1 MIGVTLKKCLVNNIN
16 KGQDKMS
23 KSILERLMGGVKNKA
38 SSNQQVLEET
48 VKQKLKGIVYDDE
61 LIAEL
66 TPTFVKLYSV
76 EGFST
81 VVELLEAKEK
91 QIETISGG
99 DWFKQETDPQNKDQQ
114 DNTQQEN
121 ESDPVDD
128 LLKTKYKD

>member
-1 MIGVTLKKCLVNNIN
+1 MTKYSVNNIN
-16 KGQDKMS
+16 KEQDKMS
-23 KSILERLMGGVKNKA
+23 KSILERLMGSAKSKA
-38 SSNQQVLEET
+38 STNQSMLEET

-61 LIAEL
+61 LINEL
-66 TPTFVKLYSV
+66 LPTFVKLYSV

-114 DNTQQEN
+114 QERQEN
-121 ESDPVDD
+121 ESDPVDE

>member
-1 MIGVTLKKCLVNNIN
+1 
-16 KGQDKMS
+16 MS
-23 KSILERLMGGVKNKA
+23 KSILERLMGGAKSKA
-38 SSNQQVLEET
+38 SNNQSALEET

-66 TPTFVKLYSV
+66 LPTFVKLYSV

-114 DNTQQEN
+114 EQQEN

>member
-1 MIGVTLKKCLVNNIN
+1 
-16 KGQDKMS
+16 MS
-23 KSILERLMGGVKNKA
+23 KSILERLMGGAKTKA
-38 SSNQQVLEET
+38 SSNQSILEET

-61 LIAEL
+61 LINEL
-66 TPTFVKLYSV
+66 LPTFVKLYSV

-114 DNTQQEN
+114 QEQQEN

>member
-1 MIGVTLKKCLVNNIN
+1 
-16 KGQDKMS
+16 MS
-23 KSILERLMGGVKNKA
+23 KSILDRIMGGAKSKA
-38 SSNQQVLEET
+38 SNNQSALEET

-61 LIAEL
+61 LITEL
-66 TPTFVKLYSV
+66 LPTFVKLYSV

-81 VVELLEAKEK
+81 VLELLEAKEK

-114 DNTQQEN
+114 QEQQEN

>member
-1 MIGVTLKKCLVNNIN
+1 
-16 KGQDKMS
+16 MS
-23 KSILERLMGGVKNKA
+23 KSILERLMGSAKSKA
-38 SSNQQVLEET
+38 STNQSMLEET

-61 LIAEL
+61 LINESL
-66 TPTFVKLYSV
+66 PTFVKLYSV

-114 DNTQQEN
+114 QEQQEN

>member
-1 MIGVTLKKCLVNNIN
+1 MISTKYLVNNIN
-16 KGQDKMS
+16 KEQDKMS
-23 KSILERLMGGVKNKA
+23 KSILERLMGGAKTKA
-38 SSNQQVLEET
+38 SSNQSILEET

-61 LIAEL
+61 LINEL
-66 TPTFVKLYSV
+66 LPTFVKLYSV

-114 DNTQQEN
+114 QEQQEN

>member
-1 MIGVTLKKCLVNNIN
+1 MTLRKYLVNNIN
-16 KGQDKMS
+16 KEQDKMS
-23 KSILERLMGGVKNKA
+23 KSILERLMGGAKSKA
-38 SSNQQVLEET
+38 SSNQSILEET

-61 LIAEL
+61 LINEL
-66 TPTFVKLYSV
+66 LPTFVKLYSV

-114 DNTQQEN
+114 QEQQEN

>member
-1 MIGVTLKKCLVNNIN
+1 MVNNIN
-16 KGQDKMS
+16 KEQDKMS
-23 KSILERLMGGVKNKA
+23 KSILERLMGGAKSKA
-38 SSNQQVLEET
+38 SNNQSALEET

-61 LIAEL
+61 LINEL
-66 TPTFVKLYSV
+66 LPTFVKLYSV

-114 DNTQQEN
+114 EQQEN

>member
-1 MIGVTLKKCLVNNIN
+1 MKKYLVNNIN
-16 KGQDKMS
+16 KEQDKMS
-23 KSILERLMGGVKNKA
+23 KSILERLMGSAKSKA
-38 SSNQQVLEET
+38 STNQSMLEET

-61 LIAEL
+61 LINEL
-66 TPTFVKLYSV
+66 LPTFVKLYSV

-114 DNTQQEN
+114 EQQEN

>member
-1 MIGVTLKKCLVNNIN
+1 MRKYLVNNIN
-16 KGQDKMS
+16 KEQDKMS
-23 KSILERLMGGVKNKA
+23 KSILERLMGGAKSKA
-38 SSNQQVLEET
+38 STNQSILEET

-61 LIAEL
+61 LINEL
-66 TPTFVKLYSV
+66 LPTFVKLYSV

-114 DNTQQEN
+114 DNPQQEN

>member
-1 MIGVTLKKCLVNNIN
+1 MKKYLVNNIN
-16 KGQDKMS
+16 KEQDKMS
-23 KSILERLMGGVKNKA
+23 KSILERLMGGAKSKA
-38 SSNQQVLEET
+38 SSNQSILEET

-61 LIAEL
+61 LINEL
-66 TPTFVKLYSV
+66 LPTFVKLYSV

-121 ESDPVDD
+121 ESDPVDE

>member
-1 MIGVTLKKCLVNNIN
+1 
-16 KGQDKMS
+16 MS
-23 KSILERLMGGVKNKA
+23 KSILERLMGGAKSKA
-38 SSNQQVLEET
+38 SSNQSALEET

-61 LIAEL
+61 LIAGL
-66 TPTFVKLYSV
+66 LPTFVKLYSV

-81 VVELLEAKEK
+81 VLELLEAKEK

-114 DNTQQEN
+114 QEQQEN

>member
-1 MIGVTLKKCLVNNIN
+1 
-16 KGQDKMS
+16 MS
-23 KSILERLMGGVKNKA
+23 KSILERLMGSAKSKA
-38 SSNQQVLEET
+38 STNQSMLEET
-48 VKQKLKGIVYDDE
+48 VTQKLKGIDYDDE
-61 LIAEL
+61 LINEL
-66 TPTFVKLYSV
+66 LPTFVKLYSV

-114 DNTQQEN
+114 QEQQEN

>member
-1 MIGVTLKKCLVNNIN
+1 
-16 KGQDKMS
+16 MS
-23 KSILERLMGGVKNKA
+23 KSILERLMGVSKTKA
-38 SSNQQVLEET
+38 SSNQSALEET
-48 VKQKLKGIVYDDE
+48 VKQKLKGIVYDEE
-61 LIAEL
+61 LINEL
-66 TPTFVKLYSV
+66 LPTFVKLYSV

-114 DNTQQEN
+114 QEQQEN

>member
-1 MIGVTLKKCLVNNIN
+1 MILKKYLVNNIN
-16 KGQDKMS
+16 KEQDKMS
-23 KSILERLMGGVKNKA
+23 KSILERLMGGAKSKA
-38 SSNQQVLEET
+38 SSNQSILEET

-61 LIAEL
+61 LINEL
-66 TPTFVKLYSV
+66 LPTFVKLYSV

-114 DNTQQEN
+114 QEQQEN
-121 ESDPVDD
+121 ESDPVDE

>member
-1 MIGVTLKKCLVNNIN
+1 MVNNIN
-16 KGQDKMS
+16 KEQDKMS
-23 KSILERLMGGVKNKA
+23 KSILERLMGGAKSKA
-38 SSNQQVLEET
+38 STNQSILEET

-61 LIAEL
+61 LINEL
-66 TPTFVKLYSV
+66 LPTFVKLYSV

-114 DNTQQEN
+114 QEQQEN

>member
-1 MIGVTLKKCLVNNIN
+1 
-16 KGQDKMS
+16 MS
-23 KSILERLMGGVKNKA
+23 KSILERLMGSAKSKA
-38 SSNQQVLEET
+38 STNQSMLEET

-66 TPTFVKLYSV
+66 LPTFVKLYSV

>member
-1 MIGVTLKKCLVNNIN
+1 MILKKYLVNNIN
-16 KGQDKMS
+16 KEQDKMS
-23 KSILERLMGGVKNKA
+23 KSILERLMGGAKTKA
-38 SSNQQVLEET
+38 SSNQSILEET

-61 LIAEL
+61 LINEL
-66 TPTFVKLYSV
+66 LPTFVKLYSV

-114 DNTQQEN
+114 EQQEN

>member
-1 MIGVTLKKCLVNNIN
+1 MISTKYLVNNIN
-16 KGQDKMS
+16 KEQDKMS
-23 KSILERLMGGVKNKA
+23 KSILERLMGGAKTKA
-38 SSNQQVLEET
+38 SSNQSILEET

-61 LIAEL
+61 LINEL
-66 TPTFVKLYSV
+66 LPTFVKLYSV

-114 DNTQQEN
+114 QEQQEN

-128 LLKTKYKD
+128 L

>member
-1 MIGVTLKKCLVNNIN
+1 MVNNIN
-16 KGQDKMS
+16 KEQDKMS
-23 KSILERLMGGVKNKA
+23 KSILERLMGGAKSKA
-38 SSNQQVLEET
+38 SSNQSILEET

-61 LIAEL
+61 LINEL
-66 TPTFVKLYSV
+66 LPTFVKLYSV

-114 DNTQQEN
+114 QEQQEN

>member
-1 MIGVTLKKCLVNNIN
+1 MKKYLVNNIN
-16 KGQDKMS
+16 KEQDKMS
-23 KSILERLMGGVKNKA
+23 KSILERLMGGAKTKA
-38 SSNQQVLEET
+38 SSNQSILEET
-48 VKQKLKGIVYDDE
+48 VKQKLKGIVYDEE
-61 LIAEL
+61 LINEL
-66 TPTFVKLYSV
+66 LPTFVKLYSV

-114 DNTQQEN
+114 DNPQQEN

>member
-1 MIGVTLKKCLVNNIN
+1 MRKYLVNNIN
-16 KGQDKMS
+16 KEQDKMS
-23 KSILERLMGGVKNKA
+23 KSILERLMGGAKSKA
-38 SSNQQVLEET
+38 SSNQSILEET

-61 LIAEL
+61 LINEL
-66 TPTFVKLYSV
+66 LPTFVKLYSV

-114 DNTQQEN
+114 QEQQEN

>member
-1 MIGVTLKKCLVNNIN
+1 MISTKYLVNNIN
-16 KGQDKMS
+16 KEQDIMS
-23 KSILERLMGGVKNKA
+23 KSILERLMGSAKSKA
-38 SSNQQVLEET
+38 STNQSMLEET

-66 TPTFVKLYSV
+66 LPTFVKLYSV

-114 DNTQQEN
+114 EQQEN
-121 ESDPVDD
+121 ESDPVDE

>member
-1 MIGVTLKKCLVNNIN
+1 
-16 KGQDKMS
+16 MS
-23 KSILERLMGGVKNKA
+23 KSILERIMGGAKNKA
-38 SSNQQVLEET
+38 SNNQSALEET

-66 TPTFVKLYSV
+66 LPTFVKLYSV

-114 DNTQQEN
+114 QEQQEN

>member
-1 MIGVTLKKCLVNNIN
+1 MRKYLVNNIN
-16 KGQDKMS
+16 KEQDKMS
-23 KSILERLMGGVKNKA
+23 KSILERLMGGAKSKA
-38 SSNQQVLEET
+38 SSNQSILEET

-66 TPTFVKLYSV
+66 LPTFVKLYSV

-121 ESDPVDD
+121 ESDPVDE

>member
-1 MIGVTLKKCLVNNIN
+1 MKKYLVNNIN
-16 KGQDKMS
+16 KEQDKMS
-23 KSILERLMGGVKNKA
+23 KSILERLIGGAKSKA
-38 SSNQQVLEET
+38 SSNQSILEET

-61 LIAEL
+61 LINEL
-66 TPTFVKLYSV
+66 LPTFVKLYSV

-114 DNTQQEN
+114 QEQQEN

>member
-1 MIGVTLKKCLVNNIN
+1 MTKFLVNNIN
-16 KGQDKMS
+16 KEQDKMS
-23 KSILERLMGGVKNKA
+23 KSILERLMGGAKTKA
-38 SSNQQVLEET
+38 SSNQSALEET
-48 VKQKLKGIVYDDE
+48 VKQKLKGIVYDEE
-61 LIAEL
+61 LINEL
-66 TPTFVKLYSV
+66 LPTFVKLYSV

-114 DNTQQEN
+114 QEQQEN

>member
-1 MIGVTLKKCLVNNIN
+1 
-16 KGQDKMS
+16 MS
-23 KSILERLMGGVKNKA
+23 KSILERLMGGAKSKA
-38 SSNQQVLEET
+38 SNNQSALEET

-61 LIAEL
+61 LINEL
-66 TPTFVKLYSV
+66 LPTFVKLYSV

-114 DNTQQEN
+114 QEQQEN

>member
-1 MIGVTLKKCLVNNIN
+1 
-16 KGQDKMS
+16 MS
-23 KSILERLMGGVKNKA
+23 KSILERLMGSAKSKA
-38 SSNQQVLEET
+38 STNQSMLEET

-66 TPTFVKLYSV
+66 LPTFVKLYSV

-121 ESDPVDD
+121 ESDPVDE

>member
-1 MIGVTLKKCLVNNIN
+1 MRKYLVNNIN
-16 KGQDKMS
+16 KEQDKMS
-23 KSILERLMGGVKNKA
+23 KSILERLMGGAKTKA
-38 SSNQQVLEET
+38 SSNQSALEET
-48 VKQKLKGIVYDDE
+48 VKQKLKGIVYDEE
-61 LIAEL
+61 LINEL
-66 TPTFVKLYSV
+66 LPTFVKLYSV

-121 ESDPVDD
+121 ESDPVDE

>member
-1 MIGVTLKKCLVNNIN
+1 
-16 KGQDKMS
+16 MS
-23 KSILERLMGGVKNKA
+23 KSILERLMGSAKSKA
-38 SSNQQVLEET
+38 SNNQSALEET

-61 LIAEL
+61 LINEL
-66 TPTFVKLYSV
+66 LPTFVKLYSV

>member
-1 MIGVTLKKCLVNNIN
+1 MISTKYLVNNIN
-16 KGQDKMS
+16 KEQDNVS
-23 KSILERLMGGVKNKA
+23 KSILERLMGGAKTKA
-38 SSNQQVLEET
+38 STNQSVLEET

-61 LIAEL
+61 LINEL
-66 TPTFVKLYSV
+66 LPTFVKLYSV